1 MSSLIAVHTIADLR
15 ALVTRW
21 RSAGERVA
29 LVPTMGA
36 LHEGHIAL
44 TEIARQRRAKTI
56 VSIFV
61 NPTQFAPH
69 EDFGKYPR
77 TFEVDCAKLTQA
89 HVEAVFAP
97 QASEIYPQG
106 FATTISL
113 SGPASADLE
122 DRFRPTHFAGVATIV
137 AKLLL
142 QAAPDLAIFG
152 EKDYQQ
158 LAVIRQMV
166 KDLDLPV
173 EIIGAPTIRAPDG
186 LALSSRN
193 AYLTPEERARA
204 PLLQASMQT
213 AARHIKA
220 GSAIEAALEEA
231 RTTLRSAGFEID
243 YLDLRDAISLDKVA
257 HVETGPLRML
267 AAVRLGKTRLID
279 NIAV

>member
-122 DRFRPTHFAGVATIV
+122 DRFRP
-137 AKLLL
+137 
-142 QAAPDLAIFG
+142 
-152 EKDYQQ
+152 
-158 LAVIRQMV
+158 MV

>member
-44 TEIARQRRAKTI
+44 TEIARQRGAKTI

-213 AARHIKA
+213 AARHIKE

-243 YLDLRDAISLDKVA
+243 YLDLRDAISLGKVA
-257 HVETGPLRML
+257 HVGEPPLRML

>member
-44 TEIARQRRAKTI
+44 TEIARQRGAKTI

-193 AYLTPEERARA
+193 TYLTSEERARA

-220 GSAIEAALEEA
+220 GSAIESALEEA

-243 YLDLRDAISLDKVA
+243 YLDLRDAISLGKVA
-257 HVETGPLRML
+257 HVGEPPLRML